1 MTVLQQPLIE
11 QSKQEHRDSFPL
23 TDNLMSVA
31 FLAQVDLNDQQRER
45 FVSSMSLRNIGMR
58 DYTKLGVNQL
68 FMEVFRTT
76 RTGLSDPMIRP
87 RFTFQ
92 DWNY

>member
-58 DYTKLGVNQL
+58 DYTHLGVKQL
-68 FMEVFRTT
+68 FMEV
-76 RTGLSDPMIRP
+76 MIRQ
-87 RFTFQ
+87 RSTFQ